1 MPPYSGTQSPLVSMA
16 AIEPNSTAVS
26 GSKRLVIRSL
36 AVRCPELCTFATA
49 SGRSESNRFFFADL
63 SRVSGVLSIFF
74 QAQFGLQFNY
84 LGSIGLI
91 FLLGVCLGVRIKC
104 RAILDLVSSGKMMSS
119 KENVRPA
126 FSPEEASRI
135 SSA

>member
-1 MPPYSGTQSPLVSMA
+1 MPSVSIA

-26 GSKRLVIRSL
+26 GSRRLAIRSL
-36 AVRCPELCTFATA
+36 AVRCPESCTLATA
-49 SGRSESNRFFFADL
+49 SGRAESKRFVFADF
-63 SRVSGVLSIFF
+63 SRVSGVSSILF
-74 QAQFGLQFNY
+74 QAQFGSQSNH
-84 LGSIGLI
+84 LGSIGLT
-91 FLLGVCLGVRIKC
+91 FLLGIRLGVRIKC
-104 RAILDLVSSGKMMSS
+104 RAILGLVSSGKIMSS